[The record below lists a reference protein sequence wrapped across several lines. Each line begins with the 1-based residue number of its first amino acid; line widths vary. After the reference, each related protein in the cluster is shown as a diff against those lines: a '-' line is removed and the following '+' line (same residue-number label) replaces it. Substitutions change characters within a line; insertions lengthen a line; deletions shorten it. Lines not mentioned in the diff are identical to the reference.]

1 MGFLSGL
8 WKGIKGAV
16 KSIGRGIKKVVGKI
30 GKFVGKL
37 GIVGQIGMFFLM
49 PHVAGFFMKGLGFAA
64 KGLMGITG
72 TGVGSSLVRGFGHV
86 LNTAH
91 KFAGTVGNV
100 FGTITEGVTQFGKT
114 ALNKI
119 PGINIEGA
127 ARNFFGEDSA
137 WSRTFDKGS
146 KILDPFKGE
155 TSFRKDTSFT
165 DASRDVGIK
174 ESTLRELN
182 PQFTGDTIPAGSSF
196 RTDISPAGFNM
207 AEASKA
213 YDVAQ
218 PSFSITEDF
227 ITDPKGFE
235 PSIYTDPE
243 GLYTEPNKGYESVI
257 PTAESFRI
265 PEEPITKYG
274 GKYPTLEKIVD
285 TYDYALPTVDTF
297 KMPSGQQT
305 SLLAVQTEDALERM
319 YPGAKNKEQ
328 RQAIMDGM
336 FKTTDT
342 TKERVTMGSSLKDRF
357 SSDPL
362 GATSTALS
370 IAQQGKELVSDYDLP
385 DPRGEIL
392 DFGNAP
398 QIQRQQ
404 VAGVEQWMP
413 FGVPAFAHGYAV
425 YNPFS
430 YEGYMQQRTSG
441 AALS

>member
-1 MGFLSGL
+1 MGFLSRL

-30 GKFVGKL
+30 GKFAGKL

-49 PHVAGFFMKGLGFAA
+49 PHVASFFMKGLGFAA

-86 LNTAH
+86 LHTAH

-182 PQFTGDTIPAGSSF
+182 PQFTGDTIPAGASF
-196 RTDISPAGFNM
+196 RTDISPAGFKM
-207 AEASKA
+207 AKILNLDIAT
-213 YDVAQ
+213 Q
-218 PSFSITEDF
+218 PTFGITEDF

-235 PSIYTDPE
+235 PSIYTEAD
-243 GLYTEPNKGYESVI
+243 TDFN
-257 PTAESFRI
+257 TAESFRI
-265 PEEPITKYG
+265 PEESVLPDSVI
-274 GKYPTLEKIVD
+274 
-285 TYDYALPTVDTF
+285 PTVDTF

-305 SLLAVQTEDALERM
+305 SLLARQTEDALENM
-319 YPGAKNKEQ
+319 FPGDKNKEQ

-342 TKERVTMGSSLKDRF
+342 TKERVTVGSSLKESMSR
-357 SSDPL
+357 DPL
-362 GATSTALS
+362 GTIQTGLG
-370 IAQQGKELVSDYDLP
+370 IAQQGKELVSDYDIP

-392 DFGNAP
+392 DYGNAP
-398 QIQRQQ
+398 QIQRQP